1 MANDLKKGA
10 AAKTQRP
17 ERMNLENDDKYPYH
31 CSACGKG
38 YMRQKD
44 NFNVTPSPYYAGNG
58 GYLTICRRCLDKSF
72 EYYRDE
78 VFDGDQDKAMELLC
92 ATINTC
98 FERSMGKCQKA
109 PVSKQK

>member
-44 NFNVTPSPYYAGNG
+44 NMVLKTPSSQCWPT
-58 GYLTICRRCLDKSF
+58 LSILMTKH
-72 EYYRDE
+72 
-78 VFDGDQDKAMELLC
+78 
-92 ATINTC
+92 
-98 FERSMGKCQKA
+98 
-109 PVSKQK
+109 